1 MVLSFGAERFFNRLL
16 NMSERLQKLI
26 ANAGYGSRRW
36 AERLI
41 EQGRVSLNNHDVKL
55 GDKAVLND
63 KVRID
68 GKLIDLKRYA
78 EAETKVLILNKQAGF
93 ICSTKDTEGR
103 KSVFDLLPKNT
114 RWIMVGRLDLNT
126 SGLLLFTNN
135 GELANKLMHP
145 STQIDREYAVRVL
158 GKVKEEHIKKLI
170 NGVELEDG
178 FAKFYKVTQGGG
190 EGANRWYRVVIR
202 EGRKREVRRLWEFLD
217 FKVSRL
223 IRIRFGDI
231 RLPDKLRSNQSA
243 YLKPSQVQVLLK
255 SVNLK
260 D

>member
-1 MVLSFGAERFFNRLL
+1 
-16 NMSERLQKLI
+16 MSERLQKLI

-36 AERLI
+36 VERLI

-78 EAETKVLILNKQAGF
+78 ETETKVLILNKQAGF
-93 ICSTKDTEGR
+93 ICSTKDDKGR
-103 KSVFDLLPKNT
+103 KSVYDLLPENS

-145 STQIDREYAVRVL
+145 SAQIDREYAVRVL
-158 GKVKEEHIKKLI
+158 GKVKEEHIKKLT

-178 FAKFYKVTQGGG
+178 FAKFHKVTQGGG

-202 EGRKREVRRLWEFLD
+202 DGRKREVRRLWEFLN

-231 RLPDKLRSNQSA
+231 RLPDKLRSNQSE
-243 YLKPSQVQVLLK
+243 YLKPKQVQALLN

>member
-1 MVLSFGAERFFNRLL
+1 
-16 NMSERLQKLI
+16 MSERLQKLI

-41 EQGRVSLNNHDVKL
+41 EQGRVSLNNHDAKL
-55 GDKAVLND
+55 GDKAELND

-68 GKLIDLKRYA
+68 GRLIDLKRYA
-78 EAETKVLILNKQAGF
+78 ETETKVLILNKQAGF
-93 ICSTKDTEGR
+93 ICSNKDTEGR
-103 KSVFDLLPKNT
+103 KSVFDLLPENT

-145 STQIDREYAVRVL
+145 SAQIDREYAVRVL

-178 FAKFYKVTQGGG
+178 FAKFHKVTLGGG

-202 EGRKREVRRLWEFLD
+202 EGRKREVKRLWEFLD

-231 RLPDKLRSNQSA
+231 RLPDKLRSNQFE

-260 D
+260 N

>member
-1 MVLSFGAERFFNRLL
+1 
-16 NMSERLQKLI
+16 MSERLQKLI

-41 EQGRVSLNNHDVKL
+41 EQGRVSLNNHDAKL

-78 EAETKVLILNKQAGF
+78 ENETKVLILNKQAGF
-93 ICSTKDTEGR
+93 ICSTKDPEGR
-103 KSVFDLLPKNT
+103 KSVFDLLPENS
-114 RWIMVGRLDLNT
+114 RWVMVGRLDLNT

-145 STQIDREYAVRVL
+145 SAQIDREYAVRVL
-158 GKVKEEHIKKLI
+158 GKVKEEHIKKLT

-178 FAKFYKVTQGGG
+178 FANFHKVTQGGG

-202 EGRKREVRRLWEFLD
+202 GGRKREVRRLWEFLD

-231 RLPDKLRSNQSA
+231 RLPDKLRSNQSE
-243 YLKPSQVQVLLK
+243 YLKPKQVQALLN

>member
-1 MVLSFGAERFFNRLL
+1 
-16 NMSERLQKLI
+16 MSERLQKLI

-78 EAETKVLILNKQAGF
+78 KTETKVLILNKQAGF
-93 ICSTKDTEGR
+93 ICSTKDPEGR
-103 KSVFDLLPKNT
+103 KSVFDLLPENS
-114 RWIMVGRLDLNT
+114 RWIMIGRLDLNS

-135 GELANKLMHP
+135 GELASKLMHP
-145 STQIDREYAVRVL
+145 SAQIDREYAVRVL
-158 GKVKEEHIKKLI
+158 GKVKEEHIKKLT

-178 FAKFYKVTQGGG
+178 FAKFHKVTQGGG

-231 RLPDKLRSNQSA
+231 CLPDKLRSNQSE
-243 YLKPSQVQVLLK
+243 YLKPKQLKALLN

>member
-1 MVLSFGAERFFNRLL
+1 
-16 NMSERLQKLI
+16 MSERIQKLI

-55 GDKAVLND
+55 GDKAVIND

-78 EAETKVLILNKQAGF
+78 ETETKVLILNKQAGF

-103 KSVFDLLPKNT
+103 KSVFDLLPENS

-145 STQIDREYAVRVL
+145 SAQIDREYAVRVL
-158 GKVKEEHIKKLI
+158 GKVKEEHIKKLT

-178 FAKFYKVTQGGG
+178 FAKFHKVTQGGG

-202 EGRKREVRRLWEFLD
+202 EGRKREVRKLWEFFD

-223 IRIRFGDI
+223 IRTRFGDI
-231 RLPDKLRSNQSA
+231 RLPDKLRSNQSE
-243 YLKPSQVQVLLK
+243 YLKPKQIQALLN

-260 D
+260 E

>member
-1 MVLSFGAERFFNRLL
+1 
-16 NMSERLQKLI
+16 MSERLQKLI

-36 AERLI
+36 AEKLI
-41 EQGRVSLNNHDVKL
+41 DQGRVTLNNHDVQL
-55 GDKAVLND
+55 GDKAALND

-78 EAETKVLILNKQAGF
+78 ESETKVLILNKQAGY
-93 ICSTKDTEGR
+93 ICSRKDTEGR
-103 KSVFDLLPKNT
+103 KSVFDLLPKNS

-145 STQIDREYAVRVL
+145 SAEIDREYAVRVL
-158 GKVKEEHIKKLI
+158 GEVTKEHIKKLT

-178 FAKFYKVTQGGG
+178 LAKFHKVTQGGG

-202 EGRKREVRRLWEFLD
+202 EGRKREVRRLFEFLD

-223 IRIRFGDI
+223 IRTRFGDI
-231 RLPDKLRSNQSA
+231 RLPDKLKSNHSE
-243 YLKPSQVQVLLK
+243 YLKPKQLKTLLN

>member
-1 MVLSFGAERFFNRLL
+1 
-16 NMSERLQKLI
+16 MSERIQKLI
-26 ANAGYGSRRW
+26 ANAGYGSRRGV
-36 AERLI
+36 ERLI

-55 GDKAVLND
+55 GDKAVIND

-78 EAETKVLILNKQAGF
+78 ETETKVLILNKQAGF

-103 KSVFDLLPKNT
+103 KSVFDLLPENS

-145 STQIDREYAVRVL
+145 SAQIDREYAVRVL
-158 GKVKEEHIKKLI
+158 GKVKEEHIKKLT

-178 FAKFYKVTQGGG
+178 FARFHKVTQGGG

-202 EGRKREVRRLWEFLD
+202 EGRKREVRKLWEFFD

-223 IRIRFGDI
+223 IRTRFGDI
-231 RLPDKLRSNQSA
+231 RLPDKLRSNQSE
-243 YLKPSQVQVLLK
+243 YLKPKQIQALLN

-260 D
+260 E

>member
-1 MVLSFGAERFFNRLL
+1 
-16 NMSERLQKLI
+16 MSERLQKLI

-78 EAETKVLILNKQAGF
+78 ETETKVLILNKQAGF
-93 ICSTKDTEGR
+93 ICSTKDDKGR
-103 KSVFDLLPKNT
+103 KSVYDLLPENT

-145 STQIDREYAVRVL
+145 SAQIDREYAVRVL
-158 GKVKEEHIKKLI
+158 GKVKEEHIKKLT

-178 FAKFYKVTQGGG
+178 FAKFHKVTQGGG

-202 EGRKREVRRLWEFLD
+202 DGRKREVRRLWEFLN

-231 RLPDKLRSNQSA
+231 RLPDKLRSNQSE
-243 YLKPSQVQVLLK
+243 YLKPKQVQALLN
-255 SVNLK
+255 SVNLE